1 MTNITQRV
9 GQMLDEAKLGTVK
22 LNTGDIVSAR
32 EGEGHSYK
40 GQKTMQAYKFSN
52 RTQAEKHAQ
61 KVGGT
66 VIKPGRVFYVQM
78 KEDVDEAKKDIKA
91 DLSKVRE
98 SLKDAGVG
106 RHNIF
111 YDEKNKRWQVAVSTP
126 SDGKK
131 ARAAIEKVVGKSNKW
146 IVTLEWGGKEDV
158 EIDEDAKMGK
168 QSDDQLKK
176 LYKAATEKDQSSP
189 ANKSFTQRVAKE
201 MRKRG
206 IQEEV
211 EIEEGA
217 KFSASQ
223 LDKLKAQYSTLQKMN
238 PGSPTY
244 KKMKEMLGKM
254 SKEQL
259 KQIRDAKIKF
269 LQYTAAD
276 LLRNMK
282 EEMVKEASEWEEMFG
297 DETYQDSNWDS
308 PDTIRGIKDKIEKA
322 RSRVKDESEK
332 ETEHAHAIHQQKTNE
347 SKKTYQQFIKEARGS
362 TAVFTFGRFNPPTT
376 GHEKLL
382 KVVANT
388 AQKERGD
395 YFICM
400 SHSQDARKNPLTYE
414 QKTSFMKMI
423 FPEHRLAVIKSSAVH
438 ALELATQLYEM
449 RKYSKIVMVVGSD
462 RVKEFDTIL
471 NKYNDTKLKHGYYK
485 FENIDVISAGDRDP
499 DADGAEGMSASK
511 MRAAVTEGNYDVFKM
526 GIPSSVSERDSQAL
540 YNAVAR
546 GMKIQLKE
554 DGNVVDVDEVL
565 SPSQRRRMGQRMRIM
580 AKKPAFIMKRKRSLK
595 RAATKGKLEMR
606 ARKSAIKMVVKK
618 FYPKLRGKQTSDLS
632 YGERGKISK
641 IVKQKATL
649 ITRFAKRMVKDK
661 RKQDI
666 ERRRSMNKPKDK

>member
-1 MTNITQRV
+1 MTNIQQRV
-9 GQMLDEAKLGTVK
+9 GQML
-22 LNTGDIVSAR
+22 
-32 EGEGHSYK
+32 
-40 GQKTMQAYKFSN
+40 
-52 RTQAEKHAQ
+52 
-61 KVGGT
+61 
-66 VIKPGRVFYVQM
+66 
-78 KEDVDEAKKDIKA
+78 EDVDEAKKDIKA

-98 SLKDAGVG
+98 ALKDAGVG

-131 ARAAIEKVVGKSNKW
+131 ARAAIEKVVGRTNKW
-146 IVTLEWGGKEDV
+146 IVTLEWGGKEEV
-158 EIDEDAKMGK
+158 EIGEGIRDFKVNDKVKFTNDDSDFFGETGKITALDGNGIKQKATVKLNKGGKIVYDVVVKLDLIKEDAKMGK

-176 LYKAATEKDQSSP
+176 LYKAASEKDQSSP
-189 ANKSFTQRVAKE
+189 ANKSFTQRIAKE
-201 MRKRG
+201 MKKRG
-206 IQEEV
+206 IQEAV

-217 KFSASQ
+217 KFSAQQ

-238 PGSPTY
+238 PASPTY

-259 KQIRDAKIKF
+259 QQIKDAKIKF
-269 LQYTAAD
+269 LQYTASD
-276 LLRNMK
+276 LLRNM
-282 EEMVKEASEWEEMFG
+282 KEASEWEEMFG
-297 DETYQDSNWDS
+297 DETYQDSNWDA
-308 PDTIRGIKDKIEKA
+308 PDTIRGIKGKIEKA
-322 RSRVKDESEK
+322 RSRVKDELEK

-362 TAVFTFGRFNPPTT
+362 TAVFTFGRFNPPTI

-414 QKTSFMKMI
+414 QKISFMKMI
-423 FPEHRLAVIKSSAVH
+423 FPEHRLAVIKSSAIH
-438 ALELATQLYEM
+438 ALELAAQLYEM

-471 NKYNDTKLKHGYYK
+471 NKYNDTKSKHGYYK

-511 MRAAVTEGNYDVFKM
+511 MRTAVTEGNYDVFKM
-526 GIPSSVSERDSQAL
+526 GVPSSVSERDSQAL
-540 YNAVAR
+540 YNAVAK

-554 DGNVVDVDEVL
+554 DGSVVDVDEVL

-580 AKKPAFIMKRKRSLK
+580 AKKPAFIMKRKRAMK

-666 ERRRSMNKPKDK
+666 ERRKSMNKPKEK